1 MYVAGRAVST
11 QCIAFLRSML
21 VALVLVAGLGGC
33 GGDVRPSIEST
44 YVVKPGDTL
53 YSISWRHG
61 LDYHDV
67 ARWNH
72 LPADYRIKAGLEL
85 TLVPTGQDAT
95 NRAVAGAHS
104 TAAPAATRTKPTSG
118 ARETHDAPLPT
129 LPVTPAPRWVWP
141 VDGTVLGTVQQL
153 NGGVGLEIDG
163 AVGTE
168 VRAAAA
174 GRVVYTGAGLRG
186 YGQLIIVKH
195 DEAWLTAYGYNSAV
209 FVAEGELVK
218 ANQRIAAVGEGPGRR
233 ARLYFEIRLN
243 GRPVDP
249 ITQLPRRSAP

>member
-1 MYVAGRAVST
+1 MYDAGRALSAPWVVFVRGVL
-11 QCIAFLRSML
+11 A
-21 VALVLVAGLGGC
+21 ALALVAGLGGC
-33 GGDVRPSIEST
+33 GGDVRPSIETT
-44 YVVKPGDTL
+44 YVVQPGDTL

-72 LPADYRIKAGLEL
+72 LPADYRIKTGLEL
-85 TLVPTGQDAT
+85 SLVPTGHDAT
-95 NRAVAGAHS
+95 KRGVAGAH
-104 TAAPAATRTKPTSG
+104 AAVAAASRAKPAATT
-118 ARETHDAPLPT
+118 REPIGAPLPT
-129 LPVTPAPRWVWP
+129 LPVTPAPHWAWP
-141 VDGTVLGTVQQL
+141 VDGTVVGTVQQL
-153 NGGVGLEIDG
+153 NGGVGLEIEG

-209 FVAEGELVK
+209 FVTEGELVK
-218 ANQRIAAVGEGPGRR
+218 PNQRIAAVGEGPGRR

-249 ITQLPRRSAP
+249 LTQLPHRPTP